1 VADFEKTCA
10 NCGHTQATGDFCEA
24 CGTRLPATRPVQPV
38 AGAAAVHGVT
48 PPPPTPT
55 TPTAETASPSYG
67 AQAQYGTPP
76 PLQPPPAPAHYPHPR
91 GRSFWSRLFDLSFE
105 EFITPSII
113 KVLFIIAMVVIGL
126 GVLAI
131 IVMGFMASGALGIF
145 TLIGALIGGFLYV
158 LFARVMLEMIVVF
171 FRIRDNTDEIAK
183 SKH

>member
-1 VADFEKTCA
+1 
-10 NCGHTQATGDFCEA
+10 
-24 CGTRLPATRPVQPV
+24 
-38 AGAAAVHGVT
+38 
-48 PPPPTPT
+48 
-55 TPTAETASPSYG
+55 
-67 AQAQYGTPP
+67 
-76 PLQPPPAPAHYPHPR
+76 
-91 GRSFWSRLFDLSFE
+91 LSFE